1 MTPKLYISCLVEN
14 VVDCIGNFYLMI
26 WIIFSDCGFDGK
38 INTRKGKFFLFFC
51 LNLSSAFFV
60 IGVGKMES
68 CSMIACFLGDCESA
82 MS

>member
-1 MTPKLYISCLVEN
+1 
-14 VVDCIGNFYLMI
+14 MI
-26 WIIFSDCGFDGK
+26 WIIFLDCGFDGK

-60 IGVGKMES
+60 IDVGKTRS
-68 CSMIACFLGDCESA
+68 CSMIAIFLGDCECA